1 MIRITGGKFKQKKLA
16 SINDFV
22 RPTSSLKREA
32 FFSIIESYAIKNS
45 IELYKNKI
53 FLDLFAGIGTMGL
66 EAISRG
72 MSEVIFFEN
81 NIEVINILTKN
92 CLGICK
98 NNQFKIYDEDLIN
111 SKLEIEFQNISVI
124 YIDPPFDVGAD
135 FSMDIEIGDETL
147 TKNPSVIEELA
158 YRDTWG
164 KGDDSFL
171 SMIYERL
178 ILMKDL
184 LADDGLIFVHCDYRL
199 NSALR
204 LVLNEVFN
212 TTGVLVI
219 DSNS

>member
-81 NIEVINILTKN
+81 NIEVLNILKKN
-92 CLGICK
+92 CLAICK
-98 NNQFKIYDEDLIN
+98 HDQFKVYEEDLIH
-111 SKLEIEFQNISVI
+111 SKLEIEFKNISVV
-124 YIDPPFDVGAD
+124 YIDPPYEKYDLRKLLENLSNNIKD
-135 FSMDIEIGDETL
+135 TTLIGLEASV
-147 TKNPSVIEELA
+147 KNNIVIPENLNLLQKKT
-158 YRDTWG
+158 YG
-164 KGDDSFL
+164 KTIIYILKL
-171 SMIYERL
+171 S
-178 ILMKDL
+178 
-184 LADDGLIFVHCDYRL
+184 
-199 NSALR
+199 
-204 LVLNEVFN
+204 
-212 TTGVLVI
+212 
-219 DSNS
+219 

>member
-32 FFSIIESYAIKNS
+32 FFSIIESYSIKNS

-72 MSEVIFFEN
+72 ISEVIFFEN
-81 NIEVINILTKN
+81 NIQVINILTKN

-124 YIDPPFDVGAD
+124 YIDPPY
-135 FSMDIEIGDETL
+135 SKYNL
-147 TKNPSVIEELA
+147 TKLLENLSNKIKDTTLIGLETSIKENTVIPENFNLLQKKT
-158 YRDTWG
+158 YG
-164 KGDDSFL
+164 KTI
-171 SMIYERL
+171 IYFFKL
-178 ILMKDL
+178 P
-184 LADDGLIFVHCDYRL
+184 
-199 NSALR
+199 
-204 LVLNEVFN
+204 
-212 TTGVLVI
+212 
-219 DSNS
+219 

>member
-81 NIEVINILTKN
+81 NIEVLKTLRKN
-92 CLGICK
+92 CLSICK
-98 NNQFKIYDEDLIN
+98 KDQFKIYEEDLVY
-111 SKLEIEFQNISVI
+111 SKLEIEFKNISVV
-124 YIDPPFDVGAD
+124 YIDPPYEKYNLSKLLRNLITKINNNTLIALEASSKDN
-135 FSMDIEIGDETL
+135 IEIP
-147 TKNPSVIEELA
+147 KNLNQFQKKI
-158 YRDTWG
+158 YG
-164 KGDDSFL
+164 KTIIYFL
-171 SMIYERL
+171 KL
-178 ILMKDL
+178 
-184 LADDGLIFVHCDYRL
+184 F
-199 NSALR
+199 
-204 LVLNEVFN
+204 
-212 TTGVLVI
+212 
-219 DSNS
+219 